1 MVQIQINNQLSLLYR
16 VIVASFRIIILLS
29 IVQVLCAQN
38 NPFLRPGSNQ
48 PQAPTVKRPAPP
60 PPKPIPRNPN
70 IDFRG
75 YYEFQGEWKIA
86 LFDKAKNQGFWLS
99 QGEKVADFDA
109 EVESFNPE
117 TEILKLRGGMTL
129 SLKDSDNTILP
140 VPSGQPVKPPATAK
154 PTSSAAKVT
163 PPVKPSIPLPRRR

>member
-1 MVQIQINNQLSLLYR
+1 MKRRLFQFIIVLLGLFEVSLYG
-16 VIVASFRIIILLS
+16 
-29 IVQVLCAQN
+29 QN

-48 PQAPTVKRPAPP
+48 PKPPTVQRPAPP

-70 IDFRG
+70 IEFRG

-99 QGEKVADFDA
+99 QGERVADFDA

-117 TEILKLRGGMTL
+117 TEVLKLKGGMTL
-129 SLKDSDNTILP
+129 SLKDSDKTTLP
-140 VPSGQPVKPPATAK
+140 VPSGLPVKPATTTKPAS
-154 PTSSAAKVT
+154 PAAKVA
-163 PPVKPSIPLPRRR
+163 PPIKTSIPLPRRR